1 MALAYL
7 FDPNIQNQTL
17 GGVNNVG
24 GFLRVYI
31 DGTDDRATTYKDFN
45 GTLNKADIELDAN
58 GRAVVVV
65 DDTKTYRMEV
75 YSRDG

>member
-31 DGTDDRATTYKDFN
+31 DGTDDRATTYKDFS
-45 GTLNKADIELDAN
+45 GTLNKADIELD
-58 GRAVVVV
+58 GRSLSPWHFQLPYAM
-65 DDTKTYRMEV
+65 Y
-75 YSRDG
+75 